1 MMNNSSGG
9 PPPALPPS
17 QVFKRGRPGEYRD
30 RSGIPARPP
39 FDPRFGGRGG
49 DNGPDVGSGS
59 GTDFGSGGGGRF
71 GRGGRVPLPTG
82 RGMPMT
88 HGRERGPMRPMGR
101 DIFPPGSGGRH
112 HDFGRGQYHMN
123 PGHVRADPRS
133 DPRSGHFAPHQRPP
147 PPPPLG
153 RDMLGGRGRGPPPI
167 INHLQ
172 HLGVTGGMQQHQ
184 GMQLMHHLSPMHQQH
199 HIPHIGAPHIQQR
212 HPPFQ
217 QGPPISQFIQ
227 NQGLKEHEAQFQ
239 NQQVHLTT
247 LQPTPAA
254 TVQTTQ
260 PIYSKEQIDQAWTEH
275 TAPNSMKYFH
285 NPILHESTYSMP
297 AVLAAKA
304 EQASSTTTGHIQAVV
319 SQTWIEYNDP
329 TTGKTYYSNGISTT
343 WEKPDGF
350 GSSSENTRTTNPN
363 DEDEPPTK
371 RKKSV
376 AKRETSFSS
385 KSEAQSAFKGLLL
398 AKGITP
404 TNKWNEVMKS
414 CSADSR
420 WDACEILS
428 LGERKQA
435 LAEYQTKRA
444 SELKNLDRE
453 ERKRAKDAF
462 VDLLAEVLSS
472 ITTFNA
478 FTSRL
483 SDMRDTLS
491 KDDRFYAVE
500 EEGIRES
507 LFLEFCEE
515 MRKREERKK
524 RNKKR
529 DMKEAFFSVLKD
541 HEESAKLTFASTWS
555 SFLSSLNEV
564 ELNDPRFLSSQFMSD
579 SDRELYFSDFV
590 IELQTVEDEK
600 RRRIRDAR
608 KRAEVA
614 QREAFC
620 ETLRCLAIDGKII
633 PSSRWGDVEEFL
645 ALEPTYGPVVEQ
657 DRNVPR
663 DLFDDFIAEWDSR
676 YQTDRSF
683 MVRLLNMVNGNG
695 RMLMSVTVE
704 STYDEFKEKLLSS
717 SAPVAKDY
725 QTSRHI
731 MNTEDPVSHA
741 KVFFNEITGKAKGTL
756 LAPTRK
762 ATRLSSTVDDTSED
776 EGEIIE
782 DGEIEVLSS

>member
-1 MMNNSSGG
+1 M
-9 PPPALPPS
+9 
-17 QVFKRGRPGEYRD
+17 
-30 RSGIPARPP
+30 IH
-39 FDPRFGGRGG
+39 GRG
-49 DNGPDVGSGS
+49 
-59 GTDFGSGGGGRF
+59 
-71 GRGGRVPLPTG
+71 
-82 RGMPMT
+82 
-88 HGRERGPMRPMGR
+88 RGPMRPMGR
-101 DIFPPGSGGRH
+101 DVFPPGSGGGH
-112 HDFGRGQYHMN
+112 LDFGRGPFPKN
-123 PGHVRADPRS
+123 PGHGRGDPRS
-133 DPRSGHFAPHQRPP
+133 DPRGGSFPLHQRPP

-153 RDMLGGRGRGPPPI
+153 RDMMTGRGRGPPPMM
-167 INHLQ
+167 NHHQ
-172 HLGVTGGMQQHQ
+172 HMGVTGGMQQQQQ
-184 GMQLMHHLSPMHQQH
+184 GMQLMHQPPPMHQQH
-199 HIPHIGAPHIQQR
+199 HLTHLGAPHMQQR
-212 HPPFQ
+212 HPPYQ
-217 QGPPISQFIQ
+217 QGPSMGQFIQ
-227 NQGLKEHEAQFQ
+227 NQGPQEHAAQFQ
-239 NQQVHLTT
+239 THQVHLNT
-247 LQPTPAA
+247 LQPIPSAPA
-254 TVQTTQ
+254 QTTQ
-260 PIYSKEQIDQAWTEH
+260 ALYTKEQIDQAWTEH

-285 NPILHESTYSMP
+285 NPILQESTYTMP
-297 AVLAAKA
+297 PVLVAKA
-304 EQASSTTTGHIQAVV
+304 QQASITTTGHTHPVV

-343 WEKPDGF
+343 WEKPDGI
-350 GSSSENTRTTNPN
+350 GSSSESTRTTNLN

-371 RKKSV
+371 RKKTSV
-376 AKRETSFSS
+376 KKDTSFSS
-385 KSEAQSAFKGLLL
+385 KAEAQAAFKGLLL

-404 TNKWNEVMKS
+404 TTKWNEVTKS
-414 CSADSR
+414 CVADSR

-462 VDLLAEVLSS
+462 VDLLTEVLSS

-483 SDMRDTLS
+483 SDMRDILS

-500 EEGIRES
+500 EEGTRES

-529 DMKEAFFSVLKD
+529 DMKESFFSLLKD

-555 SFLSSLNEV
+555 SFLSSLDED
-564 ELNDPRFLSSQFMSD
+564 ELNDSRFLPSPFMSD

-608 KRAEVA
+608 KRAEIA

-620 ETLRCLAIDGKII
+620 ETLRHLAIHEKII
-633 PSSRWGDVEEFL
+633 PSSRWGDVEELL
-645 ALEPTYGPVVEQ
+645 ALEPTHGPVLEQ
-657 DRNVPR
+657 DRNAPR
-663 DLFDDFIAEWDSR
+663 DLFEDFIAEWDSR
-676 YQTDRSF
+676 YQKDRSF

-717 SAPVAKDY
+717 SAPVAMDY

-741 KVFFNEITGKAKGTL
+741 KVFFNEIIGKAKGTL
-756 LAPTRK
+756 LAPTRNVS
-762 ATRLSSTVDDTSED
+762 RLSSTVDDSSED

-782 DGEIEVLSS
+782 DGEMEGSSS